1 MSKFGVIA
9 LFAILVASIG
19 ISPTFAQQM
28 LDAIEVSTDKS
39 SYSDGE
45 TIVIFGK
52 VREQIS
58 GTPVT
63 LLIIS
68 PLNSIVTNAQI
79 EVQEDDTFSI
89 EVPIG
94 GPMKTPGEYTV
105 KVQHGTEQRTAETSF
120 VFTGGTGGGEIP
132 GTSGTSIAISGTD
145 FMVNYQITGGK
156 VLSITPDVDGASLII
171 AIETTGD
178 GVLTITLPRDLMD
191 ATLPDGTDDTYFV
204 LIDGQEE
211 DFDDDFGETARTLT
225 ISFIDGSEEIEIIGT
240 FVVPEFGTVAIMI
253 LAVAIVSIIAVS
265 ARSKLSILP
274 KY

>member
-28 LDAIEVSTDKS
+28 LDPIIVSTDKS
-39 SYSDGE
+39 SYSEGE
-45 TIVIFGK
+45 TIIISGM
-52 VREQIS
+52 VRDLIS
-58 GTPVT
+58 GTPVSI
-63 LLIIS
+63 LIIS
-68 PLNSIVTNAQI
+68 PLSSIVTTAQVD
-79 EVQEDDTFSI
+79 VQSDKTFST
-89 EVPIG
+89 EVTAG
-94 GPMKTPGEYTV
+94 GTMRTAGEYTV
-105 KVQHGTEQRTAETSF
+105 KVQYGSQQRTAETSF
-120 VFTGGTGGGEIP
+120 VFGGGTGVGGIP
-132 GTSGTSIAISGTD
+132 GTTGTSIAVEGTNFMIS
-145 FMVNYQITGGK
+145 YQITGGK

-178 GVLTITLPRDLMD
+178 GVLTITLSRDIID
-191 ATLPDGTDDTYFV
+191 ALLPDGSDDTYFV

-211 DFDDDFGETARTLT
+211 DFDEDSSETARTLT

-240 FVVPEFGTVAIMI
+240 FVVPEFGTIAVMI
-253 LAVAIVSIIAVS
+253 LAVSIIAIIAVS